1 MDAFEKRILINTC
14 YGHFMSHFNMLVF
27 PAVVLPLTARM
38 NLTMAEVLGVS
49 FWMYLLFGLTAL
61 PWGLAADR
69 WGAKPLL
76 ILFYLGSGLA
86 GIGAALRI
94 DSPVGFG
101 MALAALGFFSGIYH
115 PAGLGL
121 ISKEMQ
127 RVSVGMG
134 FNGMFGNLGLA
145 TAPLLT
151 GFFNW
156 LWGPQAAY
164 LFSFFWGSNRSKTL

>member
-1 MDAFEKRILINTC
+1 LILIN
-14 YGHFMSHFNMLVF
+14 
-27 PAVVLPLTARM
+27 
-38 NLTMAEVLGVS
+38 
-49 FWMYLLFGLTAL
+49 
-61 PWGLAADR
+61 
-69 WGAKPLL
+69 
-76 ILFYLGSGLA
+76 LGSGLA

-151 GFFNW
+151 GFVNW
-156 LWGPQAAY
+156 LWGPPAAY
-164 LFSFFWGSNRSKTL
+164 LFFLSSGDATDRKHFGGQFYTQKVSSFSLWHQICFDFRGGGPGC